1 MLFRSVGVPVLDPI
15 GNRTVYDSAPLT
27 FNAAANDPDRSG
39 ALTFS
44 LAPGAPDGAT
54 ITPGGRFTWTPA
66 DSFAGTS
73 VQITIRVTDQNTP
86 PLSDSETITISVLPN
101 IAPVVQSFTV
111 NQGGA
116 QRSAVSS
123 LSLQFNTD
131 VSASLNL
138 ADVTLVNRDT
148 SIAVPTGVMALTF
161 NPATQRAIL
170 TFPRS
175 EEHNV

>member
-1 MLFRSVGVPVLDPI
+1 MLFRSKTATVNLAAPLPARRYQFTVRSAVRDQAGNALGNGANYVVALEVGVPVLDPI

-111 NQGGA
+111 KIG
-116 QRSAVSS
+116 
-123 LSLQFNTD
+123 
-131 VSASLNL
+131 
-138 ADVTLVNRDT
+138 
-148 SIAVPTGVMALTF
+148 
-161 NPATQRAIL
+161 RA
-170 TFPRS
+170 
-175 EEHNV
+175 HV